1 MQLRNGYYS
10 KEFIKNFTN
19 AHNRLSKISPARQE
33 IGNYITRNRRTE
45 MYLTTLER
53 FEP

>member
-10 KEFIKNFTN
+10 KEFIKDFTN
-19 AHNRLSKISPARQE
+19 AHNRLSKISPTWE
-33 IGNYITRNRRTE
+33 DIGNYTTRNRRTE
-45 MYLTTLER
+45 MYLTGLER